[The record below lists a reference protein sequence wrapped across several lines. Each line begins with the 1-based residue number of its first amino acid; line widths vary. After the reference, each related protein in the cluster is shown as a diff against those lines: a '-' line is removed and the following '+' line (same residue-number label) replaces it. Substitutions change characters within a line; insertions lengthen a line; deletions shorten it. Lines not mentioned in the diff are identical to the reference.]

1 MEMSKFS
8 SSQRI
13 GEIVAKFPK
22 AADIFIENKID
33 FCCGGDR
40 SLNVAIEEKGLDEAK
55 ILDDLN
61 KLYEE
66 FESNLDSKDI
76 NWQEASISELV
87 EYIINKHH
95 AYLWDELPRISKLA
109 TTILKV
115 HGQSHPELSKVH
127 KLFNTLKMELE
138 EHLNKEETMQYP
150 AIREYARTKSYADL
164 ERAINIINEL
174 EKEHTGA
181 GDILKELRIV
191 TDDYKIP
198 DDVCP
203 TFELTYEKL
212 QEMESDLFKHIHLE
226 NNILFPRLREL
237 FENKA

>member
-1 MEMSKFS
+1 MSKFS

>member
-1 MEMSKFS
+1 MSKFS

-40 SLNVAIEEKGLDEAK
+40 LLIVAIEEKGLSEAK

-76 NWQEASISELV
+76 NWQEAPISELV

-95 AYLWDELPRISKLA
+95 AYLWDELPRISKLT

>member
-1 MEMSKFS
+1 MSKFNS
-8 SSQRI
+8 SERI

-40 SLNVAIEEKGLDEAK
+40 SLIVAIEEKGLNETK

-66 FESNLDSKDI
+66 FANNLDSKDI
-76 NWQEASISELV
+76 NWQEAPIIELV

-95 AYLWDELPRISKLA
+95 AYLWDELPRISKLT

-150 AIREYARTKSYADL
+150 AVREYARTKSYADL

-226 NNILFPRLREL
+226 NNILFPRLRQL
-237 FENKA
+237 FGNKA

>member
-1 MEMSKFS
+1 MSKFS

-40 SLNVAIEEKGLDEAK
+40 SLIVAIEEKGLSEAK

-76 NWQEASISELV
+76 NWQEAPISELV

-95 AYLWDELPRISKLA
+95 AYLWDELPRISKLT

>member
-40 SLNVAIEEKGLDEAK
+40 SLIVAIEEKGLSEAK

-76 NWQEASISELV
+76 NWQEAPISELV

-95 AYLWDELPRISKLA
+95 AYLWDELPRISKLT